1 MRRREFIAGL
11 GGAAVLAATAGAQ
24 QPEQMRQI
32 GVLMP
37 QQPNDVLGKARA
49 SAFVQALSELGWR
62 EGENLHINWRWAG
75 GEPVLF
81 DRYSAELVALNPD
94 VLIPGGTAA
103 VEAMRRK
110 TDTLPM
116 VFAVVTDPIG
126 QGFVSNLARPGG
138 NITGFT
144 DFDLPMAGKWLA
156 ILSQVTPTVSR
167 VAVIYNLATAP
178 FAELM
183 VQAIQEAAR
192 SFAMVIQPEPC
203 DGDVEIET
211 MITKLTDEGRG
222 GVLVL
227 PDAFTVA
234 HRSVIIAAA

>member
-126 QGFVSNLARPGG
+126 QGSVSNLARPGG

-144 DFDLPMAGKWLA
+144 DFDLPMAGKWSA
-156 ILSQVTPTVSR
+156 ILSQ
-167 VAVIYNLATAP
+167 AN
-178 FAELM
+178 
-183 VQAIQEAAR
+183 
-192 SFAMVIQPEPC
+192 
-203 DGDVEIET
+203 
-211 MITKLTDEGRG
+211 
-222 GVLVL
+222 
-227 PDAFTVA
+227 
-234 HRSVIIAAA
+234 SV